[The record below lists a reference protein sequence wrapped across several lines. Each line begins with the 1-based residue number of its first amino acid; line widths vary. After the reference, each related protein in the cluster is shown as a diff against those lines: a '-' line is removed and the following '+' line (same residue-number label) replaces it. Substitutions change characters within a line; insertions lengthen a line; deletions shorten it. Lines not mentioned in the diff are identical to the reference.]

1 MKSHFFDTLTNLRWN
16 FILNIYNYAMNL
28 EILQNKKNECRT
40 WKNVEPWYLQLL
52 ESFKIKKNNLNIEKV
67 RIEELMELLSFVKEQ
82 GFDFVDLIGIPGE
95 TEQSLGVLTQS
106 NYKHEEETEIPETNI
121 KLSEINLNDLI

>member
-1 MKSHFFDTLTNLRWN
+1 M
-16 FILNIYNYAMNL
+16 
-28 EILQNKKNECRT
+28 
-40 WKNVEPWYLQLL
+40 
-52 ESFKIKKNNLNIEKV
+52 KNNLNIEKV

-95 TEQSLGVLTQS
+95 TEQSLCVITQPY
-106 NYKHEEETEIPETNI
+106 YKHEEETEIPEINL

>member
-1 MKSHFFDTLTNLRWN
+1 M
-16 FILNIYNYAMNL
+16 
-28 EILQNKKNECRT
+28 
-40 WKNVEPWYLQLL
+40 
-52 ESFKIKKNNLNIEKV
+52 KNNLNIEKV

-95 TEQSLGVLTQS
+95 TEQSLCVITHPY
-106 NYKHEEETEIPETNI
+106 YKHEEEINIPETNI

>member
-1 MKSHFFDTLTNLRWN
+1 M
-16 FILNIYNYAMNL
+16 
-28 EILQNKKNECRT
+28 
-40 WKNVEPWYLQLL
+40 
-52 ESFKIKKNNLNIEKV
+52 KNNLSIEKV

-95 TEQSLGVLTQS
+95 TEQSLCVITQS
-106 NYKHEEETEIPETNI
+106 HYKHEEETEIPETNI